1 MYLRRALTTSLKFL
15 RLYRLLLSC
24 LIAAAAGPAEAG
36 SSSQPINSPREIG
49 GRIAGRWTPPRTV
62 EMLEVTVRLSFS
74 RTGAVI
80 GEPRVTYIKAPDEG
94 GLKENKN
101 QRSCRNQSLHA
112 LAVYTFARGRNCRAH
127 ALDPYPFAA
136 SFRPATPYLT
146 LMIER
151 VRP

>member
-1 MYLRRALTTSLKFL
+1 MYLRRALTTSLRFL

-94 GLKENKN
+94 GLKEKIKTSVLAAIKACTPLPFTPSLGAAIAGHMLSIRIRSLPLSGR
-101 QRSCRNQSLHA
+101 QR
-112 LAVYTFARGRNCRAH
+112 
-127 ALDPYPFAA
+127 
-136 SFRPATPYLT
+136 LT
-146 LMIER
+146 
-151 VRP
+151 